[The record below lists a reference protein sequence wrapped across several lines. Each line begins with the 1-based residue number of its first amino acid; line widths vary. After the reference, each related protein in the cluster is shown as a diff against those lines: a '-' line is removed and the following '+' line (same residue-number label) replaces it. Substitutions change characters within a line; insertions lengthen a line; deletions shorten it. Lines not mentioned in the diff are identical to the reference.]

1 MLYTYTPETVGGK
14 IIVDTPGGQLYSDQ
28 FFVEKALI
36 SIKQYVDGL
45 LLIVIQDPQGKTI
58 KVTSNTELNFKK
70 HETDNFYYPNYKE
83 EKKAWSNLQAF
94 S

>member
-45 LLIVIQDPQGKTI
+45 LLIVAVEDAKTVR
-58 KVTSNTELNFKK
+58 VTSNTELKFKK
-70 HETDNFYYPNYKE
+70 HETDNYYYPVFE
-83 EKKAWSNLQAF
+83 INLPT
-94 S
+94 